1 MLTKVLLVGRF
12 FQMFF
17 YGDRPSGEKS
27 AGICDTSTTRLLSST
42 QTFDMKEPAH
52 AIVRGRAGTAVV
64 LLVGVR
70 VGLTARGARVER
82 RGPD

>member
-1 MLTKVLLVGRF
+1 LGVI
-12 FQMFF
+12 FQTFF

-27 AGICDTSTTRLLSST
+27 ASICRTFETFLLSST
-42 QTFDMKEPAH
+42 RTLDMKEPAH
-52 AIVRGRAGTAVV
+52 AIVRERAGTAVV

-70 VGLTARGARVER
+70 VGLTARRVRRER

>member
-1 MLTKVLLVGRF
+1 
-12 FQMFF
+12 
-17 YGDRPSGEKS
+17 
-27 AGICDTSTTRLLSST
+27 
-42 QTFDMKEPAH
+42 MKESAH

-70 VGLTARGARVER
+70 VGLTARRVRRER

>member
-1 MLTKVLLVGRF
+1 METGLLER
-12 FQMFF
+12 
-17 YGDRPSGEKS
+17 KS
-27 AGICDTSTTRLLSST
+27 ASICDTSTTRLLSST

-70 VGLTARGARVER
+70 VGLTARRVRRER

>member
-1 MLTKVLLVGRF
+1 
-12 FQMFF
+12 
-17 YGDRPSGEKS
+17 
-27 AGICDTSTTRLLSST
+27 
-42 QTFDMKEPAH
+42 MKESAH

-70 VGLTARGARVER
+70 VGLTARRVRHER